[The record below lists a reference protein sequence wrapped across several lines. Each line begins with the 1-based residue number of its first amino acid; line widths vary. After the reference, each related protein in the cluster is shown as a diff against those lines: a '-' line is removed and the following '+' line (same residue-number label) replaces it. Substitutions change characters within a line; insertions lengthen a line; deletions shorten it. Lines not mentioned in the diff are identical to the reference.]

1 MSKVIKPTEY
11 RPLSHVVQTE
21 DGTLYMVSSD
31 DTFDYGRETMVFPW
45 SKRKNGVKNW
55 AGLYCERY
63 KSDGDM
69 YAGHKRICE
78 NLEEYIGG
86 NENEL

>member
-1 MSKVIKPTEY
+1 MSKVIKSTGY
-11 RPLSHVVQTE
+11 RALSHVVQTE
-21 DGTLYMVSSD
+21 DGNLYMVDSN
-31 DTFDYGRETMVFPW
+31 DTFDCGYETMVFPW
-45 SKRKNGVKNW
+45 SKRRNEVKNW
-55 AGLYCERY
+55 TDLYCERY

-86 NENEL
+86 EE